1 MTVRHFAR
9 AAMATVL
16 ALTLTGIARAQDTKL
31 VVMVFQG
38 MQNLPL
44 FAAQSNGNAVA
55 GNVSKLPTPKLLYS
69 GSNTK
74 LYAHLQGWFGGSNH
88 INVGYSSNDAG
99 QVQKQVNDMISR
111 GLDGAILD
119 WYGPNSTTVNT
130 TAQLLRQQA
139 EATAGKFEFA
149 IQEDAGALESCA
161 ATSGSSR

>member
-1 MTVRHFAR
+1 MHVPFQSMPMLRR
-9 AAMATVL
+9 VLYSAALFLPATLPTL
-16 ALTLTGIARAQDTKL
+16 AAQTLTITPTTTLAAETGNNTSASST
-31 VVMVFQG
+31 
-38 MQNLPL
+38 

-111 GLDGAILD
+111 GLDG
-119 WYGPNSTTVNT
+119 STDT
-130 TAQLLRQQA
+130 
-139 EATAGKFEFA
+139 
-149 IQEDAGALESCA
+149 
-161 ATSGSSR
+161 